1 MLLGGAFG
9 SAKLLGPSGLCRG
22 PRHCHRTHERPMTRA
37 VSKIKRL
44 VELSAEIYIAR
55 DLRCRLEQCHEC
67 KCQRDVEDEGRGQR
81 TDTET
86 EHVET
91 HRGV

>member
-1 MLLGGAFG
+1 MAHSDLQN
-9 SAKLLGPSGLCRG
+9 SSGLAG
-22 PRHCHRTHERPMTRA
+22 SVVDPDIVIGRTRPMTWA

-67 KCQRDVEDEGRGQR
+67 KCQRDVEDEGRGQW

>member
-1 MLLGGAFG
+1 MGLAG
-9 SAKLLGPSGLCRG
+9 SVVDPDIVIG
-22 PRHCHRTHERPMTRA
+22 RTRPMTRA

-67 KCQRDVEDEGRGQR
+67 KCQQDVEDEGRGQR